1 MEIKVS
7 KLYTLKKTNNNGI
20 NFTVGIRN
28 ELLDSE
34 DHECPQCHETDKS
47 PDSLIANKSLRS
59 AVFNYRNETGY
70 TKITKAMLKSQQE
83 KVAVERAARK
93 SEVKEK
99 RTAPAISRP
108 YEKPASAQAIPTYG
122 MKAGQHYKV
131 GGFQGGRSPGS
142 PANASPKIS
151 DSQNG
156 SDQSAGTKP
165 SLLVSTTPG

>member
-1 MEIKVS
+1 
-7 KLYTLKKTNNNGI
+7 
-20 NFTVGIRN
+20 
-28 ELLDSE
+28 
-34 DHECPQCHETDKS
+34 
-47 PDSLIANKSLRS
+47 
-59 AVFNYRNETGY
+59 
-70 TKITKAMLKSQQE
+70 MLKSQQE

-99 RTAPAISRP
+99 RTTPAISRP

-156 SDQSAGTKP
+156 SDPSAGTKP